1 MKSYSGHLYFGIK
14 TVTSGVYVFLLE
26 GWYSNNV
33 ELSIIVIY
41 SQQEIFLLT

>member
-14 TVTSGVYVFLLE
+14 TVTIGVYVFLLE

-33 ELSIIVIY
+33 ELSNIVIHNKKFSY
-41 SQQEIFLLT
+41 